1 MAIASPYLA
10 YTRGDKKI
18 MQKETILILDKDLH
32 IQWTLK
38 TSLENER
45 YIVVSVNSIERVLRS
60 FSEFEV
66 SGFITEYWIGHSN
79 SVEMLREIKNTYPWL
94 YVMMLTDADIME
106 NEYEEIINAGVD
118 DFFLKP
124 ISTKK
129 LLLHLRKGLKQRR
142 TFLEKNRL
150 EQELKR
156 IIGTK
161 ETDNVNQA
169 MSQAVLK

>member
-45 YIVVSVNSIERVLRS
+45 YIVVSLNSIERVLRS

-66 SGFITEYWIGHSN
+66 SGFITEYWIGHLN

>member
-45 YIVVSVNSIERVLRS
+45 YIVVSVNSIERVLLS

-66 SGFITEYWIGHSN
+66 SGFITEYWIGHLN

>member
-1 MAIASPYLA
+1 MVIALHYLA
-10 YTRGDKKI
+10 HTRGDKKT
-18 MQKETILILDKDLH
+18 MPKETILILDKDLH

-45 YIVVSVNSIERVLRS
+45 YIVVSLNSIERVLRS

-66 SGFITEYWIGHSN
+66 SGFITEYWIGHLN